1 MESSVAQPIQERFRS
16 RAPMHTARPA
26 ERRHRRMIS
35 VSFLISTFNRRD
47 ILLATLWRLHECGA
61 YPDGFIGC
69 GTGFRRAALDQ
80 VGGLPDDFF
89 MQCEEYDRSLRLLD
103 GGWRVRTFADHHV
116 AHLKTPTAR
125 ASART
130 TRLDVRNN

>member
-47 ILLATLWRLHECGA
+47 ILLATLRRLHECGL
-61 YPDGFIGC
+61 P
-69 GTGFRRAALDQ
+69 RAAFEVVVVDNASSDGTAQAVTSQFPRVKLI
-80 VGGLPDDFF
+80 VLCENRGSCAKNEGL
-89 MQCEEYDRSLRLLD
+89 RI
-103 GGWRVRTFADHHV
+103 A
-116 AHLKTPTAR
+116 
-125 ASART
+125 
-130 TRLDVRNN
+130 